1 MIKKCPHCEFEP
13 ITNQLICPNC
23 GSELKENISKK
34 IKEDQATLP
43 PIEDVNDNINW
54 SNYQEVSLGSVMEQF
69 KDVIEESDEESA
81 EKTTESTEEQQPA
94 QQAEEQPLTQQED
107 SPETTDEL
115 SDNPIL
121 QAYLRRHRDGT
132 PDAEEMLVEAI
143 KQHEQKQLTIKE
155 KKEAAF
161 TVDETAMGE
170 VDKQESAKEQGNE
183 IAQPEERSEEQLEEQ
198 LEEQSNEETIAPIV
212 TDATSQPE
220 NEAEAEITSPV
231 DSEVVAP
238 VHDSEAISEVD
249 KAVALIQRFEENQ
262 DKTEESTVKSPSA
275 TPEERIQVEEG
286 AAQSVSKSARLSSSS
301 KKKIYLLTAAG
312 LLFAAGGG
320 WLYVDAKQKSEA
332 AQQAQLQQTQDF
344 AELSAELQDFYL
356 DAQQQFIKPEKTLAQ
371 LKPLMEQMSTFKQ
384 QENYADVQAFS
395 QVLYQKMTT
404 LENINQYFTA
414 PMIVGDTLDRTV
426 HIKEMQPIDVTLPN
440 QEGAFW
446 DLADEAV
453 QLGNIQLQQVQTAK
467 DAVAEVTRLYQDGK
481 ISADLTRKTVE
492 SAQKQVNELFEISD
506 KATLIAALEP
516 VETALVAREK
526 AEAEEAARL
535 AAEKA
540 AQEAEA
546 ARIAAEQQAS
556 ANATQSQAVLS
567 PQTPT
572 NNQNQPIIASRQS
585 DINDVNNAA
594 WVWAPGVYEQFI
606 STIIS
611 RGYVVEN
618 GFYLEPARIE
628 NGEGYYHLYATSNQS
643 SLLSGVPSSS
653 LPFYLVTV
661 NAKTGFFKGNGPN

>member
-13 ITNQLICPNC
+13 ITDQLICPNC
-23 GSELKENISKK
+23 GSELKENISKQ

-155 KKEAAF
+155 KKEGAF
-161 TVDETAMGE
+161 TVDETAMGA
-170 VDKQESAKEQGNE
+170 VAKQEPAKEYENK
-183 IAQPEERSEEQLEEQ
+183 IAQPN
-198 LEEQSNEETIAPIV
+198 EQSKEETIAPIV

-262 DKTEESTVKSPSA
+262 DKTEESTIKSPSA
-275 TPEERIQVEEG
+275 TPEETVQVEEG
-286 AAQSVSKSARLSSSS
+286 AAQRVSKSARLSSSN

-371 LKPLMEQMSTFKQ
+371 LKPLMEQVSTFKQ
-384 QENYADVQAFS
+384 QDNYADVQAFS
-395 QVLYQKMTT
+395 QALYQKMTT

-446 DLADEAV
+446 ELADEAV
-453 QLGNIQLQQVQTAK
+453 QLGNIQLQQVQSAK

-492 SAQKQVNELFEISD
+492 EAQKQVNELFEISD

-526 AEAEEAARL
+526 AEVEEAERL

-556 ANATQSQAVLS
+556 ANATQGQAVLNS
-567 PQTPT
+567 QTPT

-594 WVWAPGVYEQFI
+594 WVWAPGVYERFI

-643 SLLSGVPSSS
+643 SLLSGVSSSS

>member
-13 ITNQLICPNC
+13 ITDQLICPNC
-23 GSELKENISKK
+23 GSELKENISKQ

-43 PIEDVNDNINW
+43 PIEDANDNINW

-81 EKTTESTEEQQPA
+81 EKTTESTEEQQPI

-170 VDKQESAKEQGNE
+170 VDKQESEKEQE
-183 IAQPEERSEEQLEEQ
+183 KQVAQPEERSEEQLEG
-198 LEEQSNEETIAPIV
+198 QSKEETIAPIV
-212 TDATSQPE
+212 TDATSQSE

-262 DKTEESTVKSPSA
+262 DKTEESTIKSPSA
-275 TPEERIQVEEG
+275 TPEETVQVEEG
-286 AAQSVSKSARLSSSS
+286 VAQRVSKSVRLSSSN

-371 LKPLMEQMSTFKQ
+371 LKPLMEQVLTFKQ

-395 QVLYQKMTT
+395 QALYQKMTT

-426 HIKEMQPIDVTLPN
+426 HIKEMQLIDVTLPN

-453 QLGNIQLQQVQTAK
+453 QLGNIQLQQVQSAK

-492 SAQKQVNELFEISD
+492 AAQKQVNELFEISD

-516 VETALVAREK
+516 VEAALVAREK

-556 ANATQSQAVLS
+556 ANAIQGQAVLS

-572 NNQNQPIIASRQS
+572 NNNNQPIIASRQS
-585 DINDVNNAA
+585 DINDANNAA

-643 SLLSGVPSSS
+643 SLLSGVSSSS

>member
-13 ITNQLICPNC
+13 ITDQLICPNC

-198 LEEQSNEETIAPIV
+198 LEEQSKEETIAPIV

-262 DKTEESTVKSPSA
+262 DKTEESTVK
-275 TPEERIQVEEG
+275 
-286 AAQSVSKSARLSSSS
+286 
-301 KKKIYLLTAAG
+301 
-312 LLFAAGGG
+312 
-320 WLYVDAKQKSEA
+320 
-332 AQQAQLQQTQDF
+332 
-344 AELSAELQDFYL
+344 
-356 DAQQQFIKPEKTLAQ
+356 
-371 LKPLMEQMSTFKQ
+371 
-384 QENYADVQAFS
+384 
-395 QVLYQKMTT
+395 
-404 LENINQYFTA
+404 
-414 PMIVGDTLDRTV
+414 
-426 HIKEMQPIDVTLPN
+426 
-440 QEGAFW
+440 
-446 DLADEAV
+446 
-453 QLGNIQLQQVQTAK
+453 
-467 DAVAEVTRLYQDGK
+467 
-481 ISADLTRKTVE
+481 
-492 SAQKQVNELFEISD
+492 
-506 KATLIAALEP
+506 
-516 VETALVAREK
+516 
-526 AEAEEAARL
+526 
-535 AAEKA
+535 
-540 AQEAEA
+540 
-546 ARIAAEQQAS
+546 
-556 ANATQSQAVLS
+556 
-567 PQTPT
+567 
-572 NNQNQPIIASRQS
+572 
-585 DINDVNNAA
+585 
-594 WVWAPGVYEQFI
+594 
-606 STIIS
+606 
-611 RGYVVEN
+611 
-618 GFYLEPARIE
+618 
-628 NGEGYYHLYATSNQS
+628 
-643 SLLSGVPSSS
+643 
-653 LPFYLVTV
+653 
-661 NAKTGFFKGNGPN
+661 